1 MRAIL
6 DPFDPAGMRVPSAR
20 SSVASNAA
28 RCSNASF
35 IGMTI
40 TCCPWTARRISPPQD
55 PLLSCLEKHHRNGNI
70 TYSHQLLGATLVHP
84 DLKEV
89 IPLAPEPIIQQ
100 DGQTKN
106 DCERNATRRWLKQF
120 RQEHPHLPVIVVE
133 DALSANAPH
142 LRDLREA
149 RRTNHWRQAGRPRV
163 SVRALA
169 DSRQG
174 RPDPSPHLGRS
185 GDGRAPSL
193 DVIRNKGYNSRM
205 MTYAT
210 LQSDRREFL
219 ALTGLTLQEFQL
231 LLNAFTPAYER
242 RYPKDR
248 TLADRPRQRCAGG
261 GRKGVLDS
269 PEQKLLFLLVYLKTY
284 PLQVLMGELFGL
296 SQPGV
301 NYWIHRLLPVLRDAL
316 DSLSVLPERNP
327 NDFAQSQTAT
337 GTEPRLIID
346 GTERRRQR
354 PKSPEKQALHYSG
367 KEKADTDKN
376 VVIVDL
382 RRKCIGFLSRTYVGK
397 THDKKIADSEGISY
411 PPKAELYK
419 DTGFQGYEPAVTRT
433 CQAKKKAAPRG
444 THSR

>member
-1 MRAIL
+1 
-6 DPFDPAGMRVPSAR
+6 
-20 SSVASNAA
+20 
-28 RCSNASF
+28 
-35 IGMTI
+35 
-40 TCCPWTARRISPPQD
+40 
-55 PLLSCLEKHHRNGNI
+55 
-70 TYSHQLLGATLVHP
+70 
-84 DLKEV
+84 
-89 IPLAPEPIIQQ
+89 
-100 DGQTKN
+100 
-106 DCERNATRRWLKQF
+106 
-120 RQEHPHLPVIVVE
+120 
-133 DALSANAPH
+133 
-142 LRDLREA
+142 
-149 RRTNHWRQAGRPRV
+149 
-163 SVRALA
+163 
-169 DSRQG
+169 
-174 RPDPSPHLGRS
+174 
-185 GDGRAPSL
+185 
-193 DVIRNKGYNSRM
+193 M

-316 DSLSVLPERNP
+316 DSLSVLPERSP

-367 KEKADTDKN
+367 K
-376 VVIVDL
+376 
-382 RRKCIGFLSRTYVGK
+382 
-397 THDKKIADSEGISY
+397 
-411 PPKAELYK
+411 
-419 DTGFQGYEPAVTRT
+419 
-433 CQAKKKAAPRG
+433 KKAHTDITLAPKKLDTNPTRQRG
-444 THSR
+444 ECLRALAGASG